1 MRVLRGRV
9 GHLTTEEQDAD
20 TRYRDVLARLQARG
34 RFGIRLGLG
43 RTRALLRRL
52 GDPHLGLRGALIGGT
67 NGKGSTQALVAAAL
81 REAGY
86 RVGQTP
92 KPHLVSYR
100 ERIVIDGEPISPA
113 DFADL
118 VEEVLAHA
126 EAVAP
131 RHGPPTEFEVL
142 TAAAFTWFRRAGVE
156 VAVVEVGLG
165 GRLDAT
171 NVWQGGVSAITN
183 VALDHMEH
191 LGDTVELI
199 AREKAQIIKRG
210 DHAAV
215 TGASGPALSVIKRRA
230 SRVHVPLQ
238 VVEPLAVTGMDR
250 QAVHVV
256 GPDGAPMRI
265 GLLGRHQAA
274 NAAVALG
281 ILEALAGAGIATV
294 ARDRLE
300 AAFAATR
307 WPGRL
312 EIISRP
318 GRPSMVLDGAH
329 NPHGMAALAAAL
341 SELLPQISSGSPTL
355 LVGVL
360 ANHWQDGML
369 DPLISVAPG
378 AALIATR
385 VPDTAGS
392 LEPRKLASAWG
403 AGAADIADPARALD
417 SALQRASKAGG
428 PLVVCGS
435 LYLVGY
441 VRAQLEAAGAID

>member
-1 MRVLRGRV
+1 M
-9 GHLTTEEQDAD
+9 
-20 TRYRDVLARLQARG
+20 
-34 RFGIRLGLG
+34 
-43 RTRALLRRL
+43 LRRL
-52 GDPHLGLRGALIGGT
+52 GDPHLELRGALIGGT

-81 REAGY
+81 REQGY

-100 ERIVIDGEPISPA
+100 ERLVIDGNPISPI
-113 DFADL
+113 DFAGVVDDA
-118 VEEVLAHA
+118 LAA
-126 EAVAP
+126 ADMVAG

-142 TAAAFTWFRRAGVE
+142 TAAAFAWFRRARVD

-183 VALDHMEH
+183 VALDHMEY

-215 TGASGPALSVIKRRA
+215 TGATEPALSVIANRA
-230 SRVHVPLQ
+230 SRVKVPL
-238 VVEPLAVTGMDR
+238 EYTAPLEVTAMDR
-250 QAVHVV
+250 TAVHVLA
-256 GPDGAPMRI
+256 PDGSPMRI

-281 ILEALAGAGIATV
+281 VLEALAEAGIASV
-294 ARDRLE
+294 ARDRIA
-300 AAFAATR
+300 AAFAAAR

-312 EIISRP
+312 EVVSRA
-318 GRPSMVLDGAH
+318 GRPDILLDGAH
-329 NPHGMAALAAAL
+329 NPHGTAALAAAL
-341 SELLPQISSGSPTL
+341 SELLSQMSPGAPTL
-355 LVGVL
+355 LMAVL

-369 DPLISVAPG
+369 DPLTAAVPG
-378 AALIATR
+378 AALISTR
-385 VPDTAGS
+385 VPDAIGS
-392 LEPRKLASAWG
+392 LEPHKLASAWG
-403 AGAADIADPARALD
+403 AGAASIPDPARALD
-417 SALQRASKAGG
+417 SALQRATQAGG

-441 VRAQLEAAGAID
+441 VRAQLERAGVIG